1 MTGLRKT
8 IKLYKRRFLHLMPG
22 RRGTAASVVANE
34 RTGEI
39 ELALTSELCHDWQ
52 GTKRGSRITFIRKPL
67 LRGKAGVFTM
77 GSCFAVEIRHA
88 LMARGYDVYPKYNK
102 IEFDG
107 HNQLLASLPARDN
120 VNHYNSFVIRQ
131 EFERA
136 FGNSNYDPNDFIEH
150 VSPRQK
156 SAMGE
161 VLRWQDPYR
170 KRVYAVNR
178 ESLFNLSSKISGCIR
193 TAIHNADIY
202 VITLGLTE
210 VWKNNTNGLFINQAP
225 SEKPGF
231 SFVESTYEQN
241 YDNMH
246 RVCSL
251 LEDHFPGK
259 PVILTVS
266 PVPLNRT
273 FTSNDIVVANMES
286 KSILRAVAARVAKE
300 KKNVTYW
307 PSYEIALARDLFEDD
322 GRHVRRAGIDLIVDQ
337 FIKVHTA

>member
-1 MTGLRKT
+1 
-8 IKLYKRRFLHLMPG
+8 MPG
-22 RRGTAASVVANE
+22 RQGSAASAAANE

-39 ELALTSELCHDWQ
+39 ELALTNEPCHDWQ
-52 GTKRGSRITFIRKPL
+52 GTKRGSRITFVRNPL
-67 LRGKAGVFTM
+67 LKGKGSVFTM

-88 LMARGYDVYPKYNK
+88 LMARGYDVYPKYTE

-107 HNQLLASLPARDN
+107 QNQLLASLPTRDN
-120 VNHYNSFVIRQ
+120 VNHYNSFVIQQ

-136 FGNSNYDPNDFIEH
+136 LANRNYVPNDFIEH
-150 VSPRQK
+150 IVPKQK

-170 KRVYAVNR
+170 KRVFAADR
-178 ESLFNLSSKISGCIR
+178 DSLVNLSSKISDCIR
-193 TAIHNADIY
+193 TAIQKADTYI
-202 VITLGLTE
+202 ITLGLTE
-210 VWKNNTNGLFINQAP
+210 VWKNDTNELFINQAP
-225 SEKPGF
+225 SEKKGY

-246 RVCSL
+246 KVCSL
-251 LEDHFPGK
+251 LKMHFPDK

-266 PVPLNRT
+266 PVPLTRT
-273 FTSNDIVVANMES
+273 FTSNDIVVANTES

-300 KKNVTYW
+300 NRNVTYW

-322 GRHVRRAGIDLIVDQ
+322 GRHVRRTGIDLIVDQ
-337 FIKVHTA
+337 FIKVHAS